1 VHFRIFVTYPS
12 PRMHVE
18 SRNVCT
24 FRGAPQA
31 LRSADA
37 RLYHRR
43 VCIEAKAKQA
53 HNVSHDVGFNTL
65 GLGEQRTKSGVGF
78 QFQKSKNLIDPLL
91 L

>member
-18 SRNVCT
+18 SCNVHLEV
-24 FRGAPQA
+24 RPKL

-53 HNVSHDVGFNTL
+53 HNVSQDVGFNTL
-65 GLGEQRTKSGVGF
+65 GLGEQRMKSGVGF